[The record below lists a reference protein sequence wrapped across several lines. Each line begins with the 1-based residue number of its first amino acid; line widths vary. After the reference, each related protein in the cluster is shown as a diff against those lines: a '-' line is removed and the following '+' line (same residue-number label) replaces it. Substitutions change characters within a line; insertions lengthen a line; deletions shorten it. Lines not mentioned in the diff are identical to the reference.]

1 MDHYV
6 LDNGIK
12 LGGVFSEF
20 HQKIEF
26 LKESNNI
33 LQEQLLMLNEDHL
46 VLYLDKE
53 KTKSQWNIAI
63 KELNLKSSVN
73 SNLKDLLD
81 EFKANKI
88 TSDDKIKFL
97 EENIENLKIKLEKL
111 TNQVD
116 FKNKVIE
123 KNQIEIENVK
133 ENNKLQMSENECL
146 LNLFYQ
152 KEEECSK
159 LNLIINGKDEEISS
173 LKRSLS
179 TKDTQLVTISK
190 DRDRIKSSLENAR
203 NSLLPKQKVVFN
215 KTLNS
220 SSFSN
225 KENKKVSTDSITKN
239 QIKLNEDIENFD
251 SFFIS
256 NSGQFDIK
264 ERQYITTIKSLKSK
278 LKNK

>member
-88 TSDDKIKFL
+88 TSDDKINFL

-159 LNLIINGKDEEISS
+159 LNLIINSKDEEILS